1 MTTEIK
7 IKQFKKGTE
16 ILRAGEVSKYCFKVL
31 KGCLKSFTIDKSGK
45 ENIIQFAPE
54 DWWISDLDSF
64 INEKPSELYILA
76 LEDTEVAYITK
87 VDFDNFKNFSLT
99 EILQKVI
106 EFSKNSQGKIVRKLV
121 VITGGEPMRQPIE
134 KICKELI
141 LLKFLVQIETN
152 GTIFRELPSEVK
164 IICSPK
170 ISNHKYHILRPDILQ
185 KIDALKFIISA
196 NNEDYSDVGE
206 VGQSSHE
213 DISIYV
219 QPMDEYDD
227 KKNKEN
233 LQKCLDL
240 CEENGYFLSLQTHKI
255 VGLK

>member
-87 VDFDNFKNFSLT
+87 VDFDNFKNLSSSELFEEVKTL
-99 EILQKVI
+99 I
-106 EFSKNSQGKIVRKLV
+106 NNIVWQNKR
-121 VITGGEPMRQPIE
+121 
-134 KICKELI
+134 LI
-141 LLKFLVQIETN
+141 LLLGSTGEERYINFIQTYPKLYE
-152 GTIFRELPSEVK
+152 RLP
-164 IICSPK
+164 
-170 ISNHKYHILRPDILQ
+170 
-185 KIDALKFIISA
+185 LKMIASYIGVTP
-196 NNEDYSDVGE
+196 EHL
-206 VGQSSHE
+206 SS
-213 DISIYV
+213 IRK
-219 QPMDEYDD
+219 Q
-227 KKNKEN
+227 
-233 LQKCLDL
+233 
-240 CEENGYFLSLQTHKI
+240 LSRK
-255 VGLK
+255 